1 MSIFS
6 NISQQYSEHIA
17 AINEAGDVLTYRDLG
32 EFSARISSLIE
43 KRTLVCCLCENSIA
57 AMSGYVAFV
66 ENKIVPIMVEGS
78 IDKDLLENICTIYE
92 PEYIWLSS
100 DRSDLFDSRDIV
112 FSFDNYSLIRIGQ
125 KAQFPLHGDLAILLS
140 TSGSTGSPKFVR
152 VSYANL
158 KANAASIAE
167 YLGIQSLDRPITTLP
182 MSYSYGLSIINSHLI
197 QGATILLTAKSVIER
212 DFWSFIKN
220 QRATSLSGVPFTFEI
235 LKKLRFFKMDLPY
248 LKTLTQAGGKMH
260 NELSQEFSCFC
271 RDNDKK
277 MFFMYGQT
285 EATARMSY
293 LAPNESI
300 SKLGSIGIAIPG
312 GDFSLVDDQGNVVN
326 QNNESGELV
335 YKGKNV
341 SMGYASGAQDLI
353 RGDENCGVLM
363 TGDLALRDDDGFYYI
378 VGRKKR
384 FIKLY
389 GNRIN
394 LDETEQLIKS
404 ITPSVACVGY
414 DGKMTIYLTDEK
426 FKDQVKSFISK
437 KTGINMRGFDIK
449 VIEEIPKTTSG
460 KTIYGNLPV

>member
-6 NISQQYSEHIA
+6 NKSKLYSEHIA
-17 AINEAGDVLTYRDLG
+17 AINETGDVLTYQDLG
-32 EFSARISSLIE
+32 EFSARVSSLLE
-43 KRTLVCCLCENSIA
+43 KRTLVCCLCENTIA
-57 AMSGYVAFV
+57 AMSGYFAFV
-66 ENKIVPIMVEGS
+66 ENEIVPIMVDGS
-78 IDKDLLENICTIYE
+78 IDKDLLENICTVYE
-92 PEYIWLSS
+92 PEYIWMSS
-100 DRSDLFDSRDIV
+100 DRSDLFASRDIV

-125 KAQFPLHGDLAILLS
+125 KARFSLHDDLAVLLS

-158 KANAASIAE
+158 KANADSIAE
-167 YLGIQSLDRPITTLP
+167 YLGIQSLDRPVTTLP

-197 QGATILLTAKSVIER
+197 QGATILLTTKSVIER
-212 DFWSFIKN
+212 DFWNFIKD
-220 QRATSLSGVPFTFEI
+220 QRATSLSGVPYTFEI
-235 LKKLRFFKMDLPY
+235 LKKLRFFKMDLPH

-260 NELSQEFSCFC
+260 NELSQEFSHFC
-271 RDNDKK
+271 QDNGKK
-277 MFFMYGQT
+277 IFFMYGQT

-312 GDFSLVDDQGNVVN
+312 GDFSLVDDEGHVVN
-326 QNNESGELV
+326 QSNESGELV

-341 SMGYASGAQDLI
+341 SMGYASSAHDLI

-363 TGDLALRDDDGFYYI
+363 TGDLALRDNDGFYYI

-404 ITPSVACVGY
+404 ITPSVACAGY

-426 FKDQVKSFISK
+426 FKDQVRSFISK

-449 VIEEIPKTTSG
+449 IIAEIPKTSSG